1 MSVYSEMVGNKG
13 LFRRKVG
20 QNHGLPPVFP
30 LYQDEDG
37 GAAACERMRSA
48 HNNVPSGAGLR

>member
-37 GAAACERMRSA
+37 AAACERMRSA
-48 HNNVPSGAGLR
+48 HNNVPSGADLR

>member
-37 GAAACERMRSA
+37 AAACERMRSA
-48 HNNVPSGAGLR
+48 HNNVPSGSDLR